1 MSEPLTSENCFEY
14 LKAVID
20 PEIYQNIVDLG
31 LVYAVDVRADDVSHD
46 DAHEPTVVDVTMTYT
61 TPMCPLGPQIIADVE
76 QVLRSKGASSVNV
89 NVVFEPMWT
98 PDLMTDDLKREL
110 GIIEDDEPELEIDT
124 PPVAPPLPPK
134 KKGIFGRLF
143 GR

>member
-31 LVYAVDVRADDVSHD
+31 LVYGVDVRADD
-46 DAHEPTVVDVTMTYT
+46 ANEPTVVDVTMTYT

-76 QVLRSKGASSVNV
+76 QVLRSRGASSVNV
-89 NVVFEPMWT
+89 NVIFEPMWT
-98 PDLMTDDLKREL
+98 PDMMTDELKREL
-110 GIIEDDEPELEIDT
+110 GIIEDDEPQLEIDPT
-124 PPVAPPLPPK
+124 PTTPPLPPK
-134 KKGIFGRLF
+134 KKGFFGRLF
-143 GR
+143 GG

>member
-1 MSEPLTSENCFEY
+1 MSDVLNAENCREY

-31 LVYAVDVRADDVSHD
+31 LVYAVDVRADESSE
-46 DAHEPTVVDVTMTYT
+46 ATVVDVTMTYT

-76 QVLRSKGASSVNV
+76 QVLMAKGAGLVNV

-98 PDLMTDDLKREL
+98 PDMMTDDLKREL
-110 GIIEDDEPELEIDT
+110 GIIEDEEPQLEID
-124 PPVAPPLPPK
+124 PPPPAPPIPPK
-134 KKGIFGRLF
+134 KKGFFGRLF
-143 GR
+143 GG

>member
-1 MSEPLTSENCFEY
+1 MSETLNSENCFEH

-31 LVYAVDVRADDVSHD
+31 LVYGVDVRADEGG
-46 DAHEPTVVDVTMTYT
+46 EPTIVDVTMTYT

-76 QVLRSKGASSVNV
+76 QVLLSKGASLVNV

-110 GIIEDDEPELEIDT
+110 GIIADDEPSLEID
-124 PPVAPPLPPK
+124 PPPTAPPLPPK
-134 KKGIFGRLF
+134 KKGFFDRLF

>member
-1 MSEPLTSENCFEY
+1 MSTMLTPESCREY

-31 LVYAVDVRADDVSHD
+31 LVYDIAVDENDIVDVS
-46 DAHEPTVVDVTMTYT
+46 MTLT

-76 QVLRSKGASSVNV
+76 QTLEGKGANDVNV
-89 NVVFEPMWT
+89 AVVWEPMWT
-98 PDLMTDDLKREL
+98 PDMMTDDLKREL
-110 GIIEDDEPELEIDT
+110 GMFDAEEPELPID
-124 PPVAPPLPPK
+124 PPPPPLPPK
-134 KKGIFGRLF
+134 TPKRSGLFWRLF